1 MMKFRILHASLF
13 AVACLAA
20 APAMAATALAR
31 VTGIYVELEAGV
43 RSERSGR
50 SIEAGKP
57 LLAEVHVPG
66 RNGSPATTAIV
77 RMNDIDAA
85 VGDMV
90 EVNLGENGMLTGV
103 RPTRPYIV
111 RVDTQAPAVAQ
122 RAPAPFIPL
131 ERPPLPQFLAP
142 QQPAAQEAAPGPVLS
157 LTRDL
162 GNLPSHALSLR

>member
-1 MMKFRILHASLF
+1 MTKFRILHAFLF

-20 APAMAATALAR
+20 APAVAATALAR

-66 RNGSPATTAIV
+66 RNGSPAYTAIV
-77 RMNDIDAA
+77 RMNAIDAA

-90 EVNLGENGMLTGV
+90 QVNLGENGMLTGV

-111 RVDTQAPAVAQ
+111 RIDSQEAPALAQ
-122 RAPAPFIPL
+122 GGLLPFIPV
-131 ERPPLPQFLAP
+131 ERPPLPRFLAQREP
-142 QQPAAQEAAPGPVLS
+142 VAQE
-157 LTRDL
+157 TMRDQCC
-162 GNLPSHALSLR
+162 P

>member
-1 MMKFRILHASLF
+1 MMKSRILHASLF

-20 APAMAATALAR
+20 APAMAGTTLAR

-43 RSERSGR
+43 RSERSGGR

-66 RNGSPATTAIV
+66 RNGSPAYTAIV

-111 RVDTQAPAVAQ
+111 RVDAHEAPALAQ
-122 RAPAPFIPL
+122 RAPLPFIPV
-131 ERPPLPQFLAP
+131 ERPPLPQFLAR
-142 QQPAAQEAAPGPVLS
+142 QAQEAAPGPVLS
-157 LTRDL
+157 LTREL
-162 GNLPSHALSLR
+162 ENLPSRALSLR